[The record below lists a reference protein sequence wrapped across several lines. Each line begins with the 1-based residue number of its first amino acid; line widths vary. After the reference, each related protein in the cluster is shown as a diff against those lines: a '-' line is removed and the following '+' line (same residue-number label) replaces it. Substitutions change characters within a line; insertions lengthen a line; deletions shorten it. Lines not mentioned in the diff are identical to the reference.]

1 MDSFSKQKNRCP
13 KASIEKMILMKLFR
27 ASTVLRGVKIK
38 TPHNL
43 SSPFIIIF
51 LLTSS
56 IPSQISLRS
65 QGLQFFISPLPS
77 EEQLHV

>member
-1 MDSFSKQKNRCP
+1 MKNRCP
-13 KASIEKMILMKLFR
+13 KASIDKMILMKLFR

-56 IPSQISLRS
+56 TPSQIFLRL
-65 QGLQFFISPLPS
+65 QRIQFFISTS
-77 EEQLHV
+77 SIKEQLHV